1 MCAVSQKSQNFPG
14 EQSVRQFEIKQGN
27 NIHFLCILRN
37 ERYIDGHKATEHE
50 KGGNKKSGE
59 KRGGGN
65 NDYDDDCVSTS

>member
-27 NIHFLCILRN
+27 NMHFLCILRN

-59 KRGGGN
+59 RERRRRKQ
-65 NDYDDDCVSTS
+65 